1 MTGEHTRKSGDEGVK
16 TFYIGFLA
24 LGLIIGIL
32 LGIAVGSF
40 VLSPAQTQCTLPGS
54 TTVLTVLTP
63 EEAGAKT
70 IDFLT
75 GYAVP
80 PGVEVSLIN
89 VTEMENANL
98 YKVATNISMLG
109 TSETREVYITK
120 DGELLFPGA
129 IDMEEFIEEFKAMA
143 ALQQEQAETQ
153 G

>member
-1 MTGEHTRKSGDEGVK
+1 MTGEDARKSGNEGVK

-40 VLSPAQTQCTLPGS
+40 VLSPAQTQCALPGS
-54 TTVLTVLTP
+54 TVPNALTP

-70 IDFLT
+70 IDFIT
-75 GYAVP
+75 EYAVP

-98 YKVATNISMLG
+98 YQVATNISMLG
-109 TSETREVYITK
+109 TSEVREVYLTK
-120 DGELLFPGA
+120 DGELFFPGA
-129 IDMEEFIEEFKAMA
+129 IDIEEFKTMA
-143 ALQQEQAETQ
+143 ALQQEQAETPE
-153 G
+153 

>member
-1 MTGEHTRKSGDEGVK
+1 MTGEHTQKSGDEGVK
-16 TFYIGFLA
+16 AFYVGFLA
-24 LGLIIGIL
+24 LGLIIGAL

-54 TTVLTVLTP
+54 TTALTVLTP

-70 IDFLT
+70 VDFIME
-75 GYAVP
+75 YAVP

-98 YKVATNISMLG
+98 YKVATDLYAQG
-109 TSETREVYITK
+109 ASEVREVYITK
-120 DGELLFPGA
+120 DGELLFLSA
-129 IDMEEFIEEFKAMA
+129 INIEEFKAMA
-143 ALQQEQAETQ
+143 ELQQEQAETQ

>member
-1 MTGEHTRKSGDEGVK
+1 LPLISNKS
-16 TFYIGFLA
+16 
-24 LGLIIGIL
+24 IL

-54 TTVLTVLTP
+54 TTALTVLTP

-70 IDFLT
+70 VDFIT
-75 GYAVP
+75 EYAVP

-98 YKVATNISMLG
+98 YNVATNISMLG
-109 TSETREVYITK
+109 TSEVREVYITK

-129 IDMEEFIEEFKAMA
+129 INIEEFKAMA
-143 ALQQEQAETQ
+143 ELQQEQAETQ